1 MTRRVLSSLVLAAS
15 IVGLLAGC
23 GRSANVKDDKG
34 KYSYAL
40 GHQIGNNM
48 KSQNIELDIN
58 SFAVGL
64 EKALKGD
71 KTIITDEEMREAM
84 RKMAEKRQQ
93 AELEVAAKN
102 KEKSEAYLAEN
113 AKKEGIKSTASGLQ
127 YKVLTEGSGKK
138 PKGEEVVEVH
148 YRGKLIDGT
157 EFDSSHSRGQP
168 SVFPVK
174 AVIPGWTE
182 ALQMMPVGS
191 KWELY
196 IPPNLA
202 YGERGNAR
210 IPGNSV
216 LVFEVELLGTKKQ

>member
-1 MTRRVLSSLVLAAS
+1 MNLSLFARLVLATCA
-15 IVGLLAGC
+15 VTMLAGC
-23 GRSANVKDDKG
+23 SRKANVKDDKG

-48 KSQNIELDIN
+48 KAQNIELDID

-71 KTIITDEEMREAM
+71 KSEITDEEMREAM

-93 AELEVAAKN
+93 AEMEIAAKN
-102 KEKSEAYLAEN
+102 KEKADSYLTEN
-113 AKKEGIKSTASGLQ
+113 AKKEGIKATASGLQ
-127 YKVLTEGSGKK
+127 YKVITEGKGKK
-138 PKGEEVVEVH
+138 PKAEEVVEVH

-182 ALQMMPVGS
+182 ALQLMPVGS

-196 IPPNLA
+196 IPPQLA